1 MVRGVTRLE
10 AAGDECSSSADGHL
24 GIWGALCNVYPEAEE
39 QRCWNH
45 RIVNILATEVPK
57 REQPTALLILR
68 QIPYAESR
76 QEAERLK
83 RVDFQEWCRSRGLA
97 PAADTRTGIGW

>member
-1 MVRGVTRLE
+1 MNAPRLVI
-10 AAGDECSSSADGHL
+10 ADGHL

-45 RIVNILATEVPK
+45 RIVNILAKVPK

-83 RVDFQEWCRSRGLA
+83 RVFPGVVPKQRLGSG
-97 PAADTRTGIGW
+97 ADLLTRTGIGW